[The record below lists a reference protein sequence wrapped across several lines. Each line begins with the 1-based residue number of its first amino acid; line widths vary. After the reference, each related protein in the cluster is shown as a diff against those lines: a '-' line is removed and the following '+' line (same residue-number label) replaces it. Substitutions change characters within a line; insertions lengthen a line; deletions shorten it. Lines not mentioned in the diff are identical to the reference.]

1 MKFKTTLST
10 ITKVE
15 KNEHVSHFAIFY
27 LISKNQAKRDVPGGP
42 VVKNLPA
49 NAGDS
54 GSTPEL
60 GRFLMQQGNQSH
72 APQLLKP
79 GAPQDSWSAT
89 REAHAPRLESRP
101 HPPQLERACTQQQR
115 PGTDQNNNNNNQ
127 RKHIL

>member
-1 MKFKTTLST
+1 M
-10 ITKVE
+10 E

-27 LISKNQAKRDVPGGP
+27 LISKNQAKRDFPGGP

-72 APQLLKP
+72 NYWSLGLLKTHGLQQEKP
-79 GAPQDSWSAT
+79 M
-89 REAHAPRLESRP
+89 P
-101 HPPQLERACTQQQR
+101 H
-115 PGTDQNNNNNNQ
+115 D
-127 RKHIL
+127 